1 MTKSDGGQQHN
12 NQPTNGGVAA
22 AAARQREVGAT
33 ARGRRQLGD
42 GAAAAAARRQQRG
55 SCGGGGSAKADV
67 SGSLAAARQRDVGGS
82 LAAAVDGE
90 DGVQWRRWGG
100 TFDGR
105 ECVTMSGRDGS
116 MTRVN
121 AATIRRRE
129 GVQRKD
135 DERRFYWGCLSNN
148 NMSGVRRLEGLF

>member
-1 MTKSDGGQQHN
+1 VEAVEDNDGRMTACNDEIGRRTTTQ
-12 NQPTNGGVAA
+12 QPTNERRRGG
-22 AAARQREVGAT
+22 GSAT

-55 SCGGGGSAKADV
+55 SCGGGGSAKANV
-67 SGSLAAARQRDVGGS
+67 GGSLAAARQRDVGGS

-105 ECVTMSGRDGS
+105 ECGTMSGRDGG

-121 AATIRRRE
+121 AATIWHDEGGATKGRRE
-129 GVQRKD
+129 AVLQGMFVK
-135 DERRFYWGCLSNN
+135 
-148 NMSGVRRLEGLF
+148 